1 MDITKT
7 AVSLREKALLY
18 GDYSTYWSQLSGKL
32 LNSRKKLNIATK
44 HRGKFNPKAPV
55 TPEQI
60 AENHEYVYLQ
70 LLTAERTW
78 AHAMSMKAS
87 HAAGTKGMTSKTR
100 SHIVSRLE
108 KGARTAERLA
118 EALASSASGASPTDV
133 LDARAYAAM
142 LRGAALFE
150 RQKWDACLKS
160 YAVCR
165 IIYSALATSAKGDVF
180 RDLLSDT
187 VDPSI
192 RYAAYQAKIPRTLPI
207 ATIARNAFD
216 HAAPDLADRIRD
228 INPAVLEHGDAD
240 AAKGAAGTPASLT
253 WRGREVK
260 IEDAAIAIAW
270 AAVGTARG
278 RLAEKLASAGA
289 LHPKETAAAY
299 DEILIASQDAV
310 DATKQAIDE
319 LRAEGV
325 TQSDARM
332 QSLQIT
338 RTAVNYEMISWRIG
352 RNRVLVGENDGV
364 NMDFSGPVSRK
375 KKKQQQQQ
383 QQEEQEGDRGKDE
396 APGRQIARL
405 KEKVVLYDGILQNL
419 ESIKELPGV
428 ANDQDLSE
436 RLEATSQY
444 FTALK
449 SLAIARSH
457 AVAGNAVNSLALVK
471 HALDQTNTAAPS
483 LSSPENTDDDDDAF
497 TPRNIQVTKR
507 DLALLHDT
515 LTGELQRCRALAEIF
530 NNNNNSSSTTT
541 PTDKAAEPFQQATT
555 TTTTATAAAATTKPP
570 PLSSRLSD
578 YPAGGVDLDNIV
590 TYPPRLEPFPVKPL
604 FLDVAWN
611 YIAYPGKTAAD
622 QPAQPKESPVAAAE
636 PQPEAKPQR
645 RGWFSFGR
653 S

>member
-18 GDYSTYWSQLSGKL
+18 GDYSTYRSQLSGKL
-32 LNSRKKLNIATK
+32 LNARKKLSIATK
-44 HRGKFNPKAPV
+44 HRGKFSPKAAV
-55 TPEQI
+55 TPEQV
-60 AENHEYVYLQ
+60 AENHEHVYLQ
-70 LLTAERTW
+70 LLTAERAW
-78 AHAMSMKAS
+78 AHAMAMKAS
-87 HAAGTKGMTSKTR
+87 HAADTKGMTSKTR

-118 EALASSASGASPTDV
+118 EALASSASGASPADV

-150 RQKWDACLKS
+150 RQKWDACLRS

-165 IIYSALATSAKGDVF
+165 IIYGALATSAKGDVF
-180 RDLLSDT
+180 RDLLADT
-187 VDPSI
+187 IDPSI
-192 RYAAYQAKIPRTLPI
+192 RYAAYQAKIPRTLPV
-207 ATIARNAFD
+207 ATIARRAFD
-216 HAAPDLADRIRD
+216 HAGPELADRVRD
-228 INPAVLEHGDAD
+228 VNPAVLEHGDAD
-240 AAKGAAGTPASLT
+240 AARGAAGAPPAALT
-253 WRGREVK
+253 WRGREVR

-270 AAVGTARG
+270 AALGAARA
-278 RLAEKLASAGA
+278 RLAERLASAAA

-299 DEILIASQDAV
+299 DDVLNASQDA
-310 DATKQAIDE
+310 
-319 LRAEGV
+319 
-325 TQSDARM
+325 
-332 QSLQIT
+332 SLQIT

-364 NMDFSGPVSRK
+364 EMDFAGPASRK
-375 KKKQQQQQ
+375 KKKKQQD
-383 QQEEQEGDRGKDE
+383 EEQGRERDRCKDE

-419 ESIKELPGV
+419 ESVKELPGV
-428 ANDQDLSE
+428 ANDQGLFE

-457 AVAGNAVNSLALVK
+457 IIAGNAVNSLALVK
-471 HALDQTNTAAPS
+471 HALDQTNAAAPS
-483 LSSPENTDDDDDAF
+483 LSSPENDSGGDAF
-497 TPRNIQVTKR
+497 TPRNIRVTKR

-530 NNNNNSSSTTT
+530 SNNSSGTATA
-541 PTDKAAEPFQQATT
+541 PTDKAAESFQQTT
-555 TTTTATAAAATTKPP
+555 TTTETSATTRPP

-611 YIAYPGKTAAD
+611 YVAYPGKAAD
-622 QPAQPKESPVAAAE
+622 NDQAAQPRESPAAE

-645 RGWFSFGR
+645 RGWFGFGR

>member
-1 MDITKT
+1 M
-7 AVSLREKALLY
+7 
-18 GDYSTYWSQLSGKL
+18 G
-32 LNSRKKLNIATK
+32 SR
-44 HRGKFNPKAPV
+44 
-55 TPEQI
+55 
-60 AENHEYVYLQ
+60 YVYLQ

-78 AHAMSMKAS
+78 AHAMSMKTS
-87 HAAGTKGMTSKTR
+87 HSADTKGMTSKTR

-150 RQKWDACLKS
+150 RQKWEACLKS
-160 YAVCR
+160 YAICR

-187 VDPSI
+187 IDPSI

-207 ATIARNAFD
+207 ATIARKAFD
-216 HAAPDLADRIRD
+216 HAGPELADRIRD

-240 AAKGAAGTPASLT
+240 AAKGADGAPATLT
-253 WRGREVK
+253 WRSREVR

-270 AAVGTARG
+270 AAVGAARG
-278 RLAEKLASAGA
+278 RLAEKLASAGT
-289 LHPKETAAAY
+289 LLPKETAVAY
-299 DEILIASQDAV
+299 DEILNASQDAV

-325 TQSDARM
+325 PQSDPRM

-364 NMDFSGPVSRK
+364 KMDFSGPISRK
-375 KKKQQQQQ
+375 NKKKQQQQQ
-383 QQEEQEGDRGKDE
+383 EEEGQGQEPERDRGKDE

-419 ESIKELPGV
+419 ESVKELPGV
-428 ANDQDLSE
+428 ANDQDLFD

-449 SLAIARSH
+449 YVFL
-457 AVAGNAVNSLALVK
+457 
-471 HALDQTNTAAPS
+471 
-483 LSSPENTDDDDDAF
+483 
-497 TPRNIQVTKR
+497 
-507 DLALLHDT
+507 
-515 LTGELQRCRALAEIF
+515 
-530 NNNNNSSSTTT
+530 
-541 PTDKAAEPFQQATT
+541 
-555 TTTTATAAAATTKPP
+555 
-570 PLSSRLSD
+570 
-578 YPAGGVDLDNIV
+578 
-590 TYPPRLEPFPVKPL
+590 PL
-604 FLDVAWN
+604 FSEDL
-611 YIAYPGKTAAD
+611 IIG
-622 QPAQPKESPVAAAE
+622 S
-636 PQPEAKPQR
+636 
-645 RGWFSFGR
+645 
-653 S
+653 

>member
-1 MDITKT
+1 MDITKFV
-7 AVSLREKALLY
+7 VSLREKALLY

-32 LNSRKKLNIATK
+32 LNCRKKLNIATK
-44 HRGKFNPKAPV
+44 SRGKFNPKAPV

-87 HAAGTKGMTSKTR
+87 HTADTKGMTGKAR

-118 EALASSASGASPTDV
+118 QALSSSASGASPTDT
-133 LDARAYAAM
+133 LDARAYAAL

-150 RQKWDACLKS
+150 KQSWDACLKS

-165 IIYSALATSAKGDVF
+165 IIYSALATSVKGDVF
-180 RDLLSDT
+180 KDLLSET
-187 VDPSI
+187 IDPSI
-192 RYAAYQAKIPRTLPI
+192 RYAAYQAKIPRTQPI
-207 ATIARNAFD
+207 PTIARKAFESAD
-216 HAAPDLADRIRD
+216 PELADQIKQL
-228 INPAVLEHGDAD
+228 NPAVLEHGDPD
-240 AAKGAAGTPASLT
+240 ATKGAEGAPTTLT

-260 IEDAAIAIAW
+260 IEDAAIAVAW

-278 RLAEKLASAGA
+278 QLAEKLATAGA
-289 LHPKETAAAY
+289 LHPKDMAAAY

-310 DATKQAIDE
+310 DATKQAMDE

-325 TQSDARM
+325 TQGDARM

-338 RTAVNYEMISWRIG
+338 RTAVGYEMISWRIG

-364 NMDFSGPVSRK
+364 KMEFGPTSRRK
-375 KKKQQQQQ
+375 KQT
-383 QQEEQEGDRGKDE
+383 EESEADRSRDE

-405 KEKVVLYDGILQNL
+405 KEKVVLYDGILQSL

-428 ANDQDLSE
+428 ANDQDLSG

-457 AVAGNAVNSLALVK
+457 AIAGNVVNSLALTK
-471 HALDQTNTAAPS
+471 HALNQTTAAAPS
-483 LSSPENTDDDDDAF
+483 LSGPQNDDANDAF
-497 TPRNIQVTKR
+497 TPRNIQVLKH
-507 DLALLHDT
+507 DLALLHET
-515 LTGELQRCRALAEIF
+515 LTGEVQRGRALVEIS
-530 NNNNNSSSTTT
+530 NSTNT
-541 PTDKAAEPFQQATT
+541 PAQP
-555 TTTTATAAAATTKPP
+555 TTTTATAKP
-570 PLSSRLSD
+570 PLSTRLTD
-578 YPAGGVDLDNIV
+578 YPSGGVDLENIV

-611 YIAYPGKTAAD
+611 YITYPGKGGGEQQQPQQ
-622 QPAQPKESPVAAAE
+622 QPASGAGQGAGEVQHEEEEQAGGAAE
-636 PQPEAKPQR
+636 SEAKPQK
-645 RGWFSFGR
+645 RGWFGFGR